1 MQHDKKGVDY
11 GYTPE
16 RMTLEDFVFF
26 DSIVETNG
34 QKAERLKREERIRA
48 ERARVYEE
56 EEEESLKNFEKK
68 LEKLYKRFSRRY
80 SPPIGIDD

>member
-1 MQHDKKGVDY
+1 MQLDKKGVDY
-11 GYTPE
+11 GYTSE

-48 ERARVYEE
+48 ERARIY

-68 LEKLYKRFSRRY
+68 LEKLFSHLRKF
-80 SPPIGIDD
+80 SPPIAIDD

>member
-1 MQHDKKGVDY
+1 MQLDKKGVDY
-11 GYTPE
+11 GYTSE

-48 ERARVYEE
+48 ERARIYEE
-56 EEEESLKNFEKK
+56 EEEESLKNFERKVKK
-68 LEKLYKRFSRRY
+68 LFSYLRKF
-80 SPPIGIDD
+80 SPPIAIDD

>member
-11 GYTPE
+11 GYTSE

-26 DSIVETNG
+26 DSFMETNG

-48 ERARVYEE
+48 ERARADEE
-56 EEEESLKNFEKK
+56 EEEESLKK
-68 LEKLYKRFSRRY
+68 LEKLYKRLRKFSLF
-80 SPPIGIDD
+80 IAIDD

>member
-11 GYTPE
+11 GYTSE

-26 DSIVETNG
+26 DSFMETNG

-56 EEEESLKNFEKK
+56 EEEESLKK
-68 LEKLYKRFSRRY
+68 LEKLYSRLRKL
-80 SPPIGIDD
+80 SLLIGIDD